1 MFDFLKEAI
10 QSPKTIGAIAP
21 SSSRLANMMA
31 QRAVADRPA
40 VIVEVGAGDG
50 AITQALLRARH
61 PETTLLICEQNPV
74 FQEALAKL
82 LADETNVELF
92 IGDIQNCPKEWY
104 HQAGV
109 LVSGLPFASFPLP
122 LRHELLETFQTL
134 LQPGGHFIA
143 FQYTKLHFK
152 TFRRYFFEHS
162 YSYTLQNMPPAY
174 VFEGVQKEDLPCPQ
188 S

>member
-92 IGDIQNCPKEWY
+92 IGDIQNCPEEWH

-122 LRHELLETFQTL
+122 LRHDLLETFQTL
-134 LQPGGHFIA
+134 LQPGGHLIA